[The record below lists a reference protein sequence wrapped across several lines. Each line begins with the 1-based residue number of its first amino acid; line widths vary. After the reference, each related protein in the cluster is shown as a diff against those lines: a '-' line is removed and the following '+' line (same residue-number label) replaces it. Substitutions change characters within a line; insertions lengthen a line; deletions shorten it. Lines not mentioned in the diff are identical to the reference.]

1 MSMTPFVSLRII
13 SQTSIMR
20 PAPGCVARNGVPI
33 RIFQESHD
41 RFTLDADNQSYDD
54 IFRALSAV
62 LGMPL
67 PFNSLRQ
74 LRAAMYA
81 EFPHLAQIDQIVPA
95 GLDGIK
101 ELGGRATKTDNAKLH
116 SPIGDF
122 YLTNP
127 IARNSAIMAE
137 CSQMQ
142 AGLKQAAE

>member
-1 MSMTPFVSLRII
+1 
-13 SQTSIMR
+13 
-20 PAPGCVARNGVPI
+20 
-33 RIFQESHD
+33 
-41 RFTLDADNQSYDD
+41 
-54 IFRALSAV
+54 
-62 LGMPL
+62 MPL

-95 GLDGIK
+95 GVDGVQALAGREIK
-101 ELGGRATKTDNAKLH
+101 TSSAKLH

-122 YLTNP
+122 YMTNP
-127 IARNSAIMAE
+127 IARASAIMAE